1 MIYLVLIRYESRFI
15 SSRYRWICAPG
26 TTKTS
31 SEVKCAVTGNE
42 TVLHPHKSYKVRNW
56 YMQLIKLL
64 KWQCQFFFID
74 YWVKKTICKQVRTI
88 TFREYFVSV

>member
-64 KWQCQFFFID
+64 KWQSQFL
-74 YWVKKTICKQVRTI
+74 YWLLG
-88 TFREYFVSV
+88 